1 MKRNKIPFGV
11 SLGRII
17 SSEDEDSGRRRKGGD
32 GRVGLSLPDLN
43 LKTSEHIFSS
53 LESGPALPL
62 AVVESTSV
70 RPSVGILPSFPF
82 PLPPPFLSL
91 RHFFALTILL
101 SRFLLPV
108 RRVLPEI
115 KARRRQQLGPWGVIR
130 DEGWE
135 PAVAAGT
142 VRSQEGRAR

>member
-1 MKRNKIPFGV
+1 MKTKIV
-11 SLGRII
+11 
-17 SSEDEDSGRRRKGGD
+17 EDGGKGGWE
-32 GRVGLSLPDLN
+32 RVGLSLPDLN

-53 LESGPALPL
+53 LESGPAPPL
-62 AVVESTSV
+62 AVVESTFV
-70 RPSVGILPSFPF
+70 RRAPGSFLLFPSLFRLLFS
-82 PLPPPFLSL
+82 LSL
-91 RHFFALTILL
+91 RHFFALTVLL